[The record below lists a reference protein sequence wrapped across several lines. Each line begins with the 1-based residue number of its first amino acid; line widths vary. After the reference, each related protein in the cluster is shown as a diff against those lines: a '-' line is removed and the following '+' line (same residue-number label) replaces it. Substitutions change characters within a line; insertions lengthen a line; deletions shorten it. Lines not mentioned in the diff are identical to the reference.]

1 MTTRT
6 FAEAKKFCSLLG
18 ADLPNLDTEEEFDVT
33 VDHYNDSGDLWID
46 LLNVRLV
53 HNANMD
59 GKAFWGNGAP
69 FQYRNSYMQ
78 NMDNNDPGMCFRYW
92 RLISDWDEGK

>member
-6 FAEAKKFCSLLG
+6 FAEAKKFCSLFG

-33 VDHYNDSGDLWID
+33 VDHYNDIGDLWID
-46 LLNVRLV
+46 LLNVWLV

-69 FQYRNSYMQ
+69 FQYRNSYMR

-92 RLISDWDEGK
+92 RLKKRLGLG